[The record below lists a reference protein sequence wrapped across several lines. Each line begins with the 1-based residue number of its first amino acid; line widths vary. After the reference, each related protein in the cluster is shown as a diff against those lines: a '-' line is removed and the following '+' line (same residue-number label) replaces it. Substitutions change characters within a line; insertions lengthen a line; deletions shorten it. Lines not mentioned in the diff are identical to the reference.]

1 MPSISVSDPV
11 TSPRVRFAPS
21 PTGYL
26 HVGGA
31 RTALFNWLFARHF
44 GGTLVLRIEDTDLE
58 RSTPEMVE
66 GILQGMRWLGLD
78 WDEGPYYQTQRVDLY
93 RSAADKLLESDAAY
107 YCFCSKED
115 LEQRRKKAAAEG
127 RPPKYEG
134 ICRKLYRAEAAS
146 RKAASEAAAVRFAI
160 PQGGSTSFNDAVF
173 GKVEFA
179 NSELEDFVLLRSDG
193 NPTYHLSVVADDI
206 DLRITHI
213 IRGADHISN
222 TPKQALLYQAL
233 GAALPVFAHVPLIL
247 GADKTRLS
255 KRHGATSVMAYSDE
269 GIVPEA
275 FRNFLALLGW
285 TPPEGTSEILGD
297 AELVRLFGVE
307 GISRSNAVFDRAKL
321 DWFNTEYIRAYPAE
335 RLLPLIEEEWRKVG
349 LHVEIEDERSSKE
362 GGNGAQRISLSI
374 NDQREPNPAQSGTST
389 APHRPNQHDTS
400 PARKRA
406 SAAPSGRNQQETSPD
421 GAKYVSPGH
430 QPWVGGRGDQS
441 PVRTAQDPGRQWLLS
456 TIDLL
461 KPRARSL
468 KDFAGSFRAFFTDDF
483 EPDPAAVEKFLKD
496 AQVRQLLVE
505 LGKRYAALQDFT
517 EAETET
523 ILRDFAAEKGV
534 KAGAL
539 INGAR
544 VALTGQGVAP
554 SLFAVMVALGQ
565 PRTAARLQSV
575 EELANRVLV
584 RS

>member
-1 MPSISVSDPV
+1 MDVISASNQVS
-11 TSPRVRFAPS
+11 SPRVRFAPS

-44 GGTLVLRIEDTDLE
+44 GGTLVLRVEDTDLE

-66 GILQGMRWLGLD
+66 GILQGLSWLGLN

-93 RSAADKLLESDAAY
+93 RAAAEKLLESGAAY
-107 YCFCSKED
+107 YCFCTRED
-115 LEQRRKKAAAEG
+115 LERRRAKATEEG

-134 ICRKLYRAEAAS
+134 TCRKLDRAEAFR
-146 RKAASEAAAVRFAI
+146 RKAAGEPAAVRFAV
-160 PQGGSTSFNDAVF
+160 PEGGSTAFADAIF
-173 GKVEFA
+173 GDIEFA

-193 NPTYHLSVVADDI
+193 TPTYHLSVVADDI

-222 TPKQALLYQAL
+222 TPKQVLLYRAL
-233 GAALPVFAHVPLIL
+233 KATLPVFAHVPLIL

-255 KRHGATSVMAYSDE
+255 KRHGATSVMAYREE

-297 AELVRLFGVE
+297 GELIRLFSLE
-307 GISRSNAVFDRAKL
+307 GISKSNAVFDRAKL
-321 DWFNTEYIRAYPAE
+321 DWFNTEYIRAYPAD
-335 RLLPLIEEEWRKVG
+335 RLLPLIEEEWNKAG
-349 LHVEIEDERSSKE
+349 LRVDRD
-362 GGNGAQRISLSI
+362 R
-374 NDQREPNPAQSGTST
+374 D
-389 APHRPNQHDTS
+389 
-400 PARKRA
+400 
-406 SAAPSGRNQQETSPD
+406 
-421 GAKYVSPGH
+421 
-430 QPWVGGRGDQS
+430 
-441 PVRTAQDPGRQWLLS
+441 WLFS

-461 KPRARSL
+461 KPRARNL
-468 KDFAGSFRAFFTDDF
+468 KDFAGSFRGFFTDEF
-483 EPDPAAVEKFLKD
+483 EPDPAAVDKFLKD
-496 AQVRQLLVE
+496 ETVRGLLVE
-505 LGKRYAALQDFT
+505 LGERYAQLGEFT
-517 EAETET
+517 EAEAEK
-523 ILRDFAAEKGV
+523 ILRDFASEKGV

-554 SLFAVMVALGQ
+554 SLFAVMMALGSGKTVSRLMAV
-565 PRTAARLQSV
+565 RTLF
-575 EELANRVLV
+575 ERVAV
-584 RS
+584 

>member
-1 MPSISVSDPV
+1 MSVNSPSNQGSSF
-11 TSPRVRFAPS
+11 RVRFAPS

-44 GGTLVLRIEDTDLE
+44 GGKLVLRIEDTDLE
-58 RSTPEMVE
+58 RSTPEMVD
-66 GILQGMRWLGLD
+66 GILQGLSWLGLN

-93 RSAADKLLESDAAY
+93 KEAARRLIDSGAAY
-107 YCFCSKED
+107 YCFCTKEE
-115 LEQRRKKAAAEG
+115 LEQRRQKAAEEG

-134 ICRKLYRAEAAS
+134 TCRRLDRSETLR
-146 RKAASEAAAVRFAI
+146 RKSAGEAAAVRFAI
-160 PQGGSTSFNDAVF
+160 PETGSTSFDDAVF

-193 NPTYHLSVVADDI
+193 SPTYHLSVVADDI

-222 TPKQALLYQAL
+222 TPKQVLLYRAL
-233 GAALPVFAHVPLIL
+233 GAPLPVFAHVPLIL

-255 KRHGATSVMAYSDE
+255 KRHGATSVMAYRDE

-275 FRNFLALLGW
+275 FRNFLSLLGW
-285 TPPEGTSEILGD
+285 TPPEGTPEVLGD
-297 AELVRLFGVE
+297 AELIRLFDLN
-307 GISRSNAVFDRAKL
+307 GISKSNAVFDRAKL

-335 RLLPLIEEEWRKVG
+335 RLLPLIEEEWKKAGLEPMSRK
-349 LHVEIEDERSSKE
+349 
-362 GGNGAQRISLSI
+362 GG
-374 NDQREPNPAQSGTST
+374 ETWGT
-389 APHRPNQHDTS
+389 PI
-400 PARKRA
+400 
-406 SAAPSGRNQQETSPD
+406 
-421 GAKYVSPGH
+421 
-430 QPWVGGRGDQS
+430 
-441 PVRTAQDPGRQWLLS
+441 LS

-461 KPRARSL
+461 KARARSL
-468 KDFAGSFRAFFTDDF
+468 KDFAVSFRAFFTDEFD
-483 EPDPAAVEKFLKD
+483 PDPAAVEKFLKD
-496 AQVRQLLVE
+496 EGTRRLLIE
-505 LGKRYAALQDFT
+505 LGGRYAQASELN
-517 EAETET
+517 EANAEK

-554 SLFAVMVALGQ
+554 SLFAVMIAVGKR
-565 PRTAARLQSV
+565 RTVDRLENV
-575 EELANRVLV
+575 ESLANRALATK
-584 RS
+584 S

>member
-1 MPSISVSDPV
+1 MPANSPSEAQSPAP
-11 TSPRVRFAPS
+11 PRVRFAPS

-44 GGTLVLRIEDTDLE
+44 GGILVLRIEDTDLE
-58 RSTPEMVE
+58 RSTPEMVD
-66 GILQGMRWLGLD
+66 GILQGLRWLGIH
-78 WDEGPYYQTQRVDLY
+78 WDEGPYYQTQRTDLY
-93 RSAADKLLESDAAY
+93 RAAAARLLESGAAY
-107 YCFCSKED
+107 YCFCSKEE
-115 LEQRRKKAAAEG
+115 LEKRRAAAAAEG
-127 RPPKYEG
+127 RPPRYEG
-134 ICRKLYRAEAAS
+134 TCRGIAREEALR
-146 RKAASEAAAVRFAI
+146 RKNAGEPAAVRFAI
-160 PQGGSTSFNDAVF
+160 PEGGSTSFDDAVF
-173 GKVEFA
+173 EKVEFS

-222 TPKQALLYQAL
+222 TPKQVLLYKAL
-233 GAALPVFAHVPLIL
+233 GAPLPIFAHVPLIL

-255 KRHGATSVMAYSDE
+255 KRHGATSVMAYREE

-285 TPPEGTSEILGD
+285 TPPEGSPEILND
-297 AELVRLFGVE
+297 AQLIRLFGLE
-307 GISRSNAVFDRAKL
+307 AISRSNAVFDRSKL

-335 RLLPLIEEEWRKVG
+335 QLLPLIEEEWKRVG
-349 LHVEIEDERSSKE
+349 
-362 GGNGAQRISLSI
+362 I
-374 NDQREPNPAQSGTST
+374 NVA
-389 APHRPNQHDTS
+389 
-400 PARKRA
+400 
-406 SAAPSGRNQQETSPD
+406 GRD
-421 GAKYVSPGH
+421 HG
-430 QPWVGGRGDQS
+430 
-441 PVRTAQDPGRQWLLS
+441 WLLS

-483 EPDPAAVEKFLKD
+483 QADPPAVEKFLKD
-496 AQVRQLLVE
+496 SNVRDLLVE
-505 LGKRYAALQDFT
+505 LAQRYAALPQFT
-517 EAETET
+517 EQETERV
-523 ILRDFAAEKGV
+523 LREFAVEKNV

-554 SLFAVMVALGQ
+554 SLFAVMCSLGKE
-565 PRTAARLQSV
+565 RTVTRMRSVDRLVGTVST
-575 EELANRVLV
+575 AT
-584 RS
+584 